1 MQFIAVVIL
10 ASINVCYSLRLPPL
24 QMVRPGRIDSDGVG
38 ENEVA
43 MLKSRVDRL
52 SQYESEYLLNFW
64 NDELKCFQIM
74 ATKAER
80 VSVVSTCSIVDLILK
95 NRSHWKRHVSWDGS
109 GGTSIS
115 LEAIMSSL
123 LSTTWSYD
131 SLQAPTLVRTLSSL
145 RAVDPGSNGK
155 YQDAVQ
161 AVLEQRSRLSL
172 HRKQTQS
179 SYLRYINVMALLEM
193 VKHNM
198 IPPAIAGTNQ
208 VSLALERANL
218 VAYDELS
225 RQLAFHFSG
234 DSSDFDV
241 IVLAFSL
248 LAYYE
253 TSESQ
258 YYWGDKKRENAGV
271 QGSANMALVKT
282 ALEVIFAN
290 QFSDGTWRK
299 GEPIHVQSSGT
310 GGNNRDIGNSFVFFF
325 DIVSG
330 IIKALPQ
337 ELLSPY
343 MNNFERCVT
352 WAENNLQKE
361 MPEIDCDSSGLC
373 QGPMIH
379 GWKSNHV
386 SEPATTAW
394 TTSSVFNFLDELSGL
409 LDLAQTS
416 SVLTEFKGKRKE
428 AVLQESGG
436 RECWYRLMDADLG
449 GKGAR
454 PTMKEVLFD
463 KVLLPH
469 LIAEVEEQTAMLPP
483 SATEDMLAL
492 GQEMGAEA
500 DEEEGEMAMPSSLLR
515 AVQEAMEEGGG
526 SSGAAL
532 YSLILFGPP
541 GTAKTTIA
549 TSLAS
554 VINYNFVTIDTAT
567 FLANGLENVASR
579 MSYIFGRLKS
589 MTDTVILFDEIE
601 EFCLDRENPN
611 LSMESR
617 MLTTAMLTQLN
628 ALRRD
633 QRNIFLIA
641 TNRLRSFDAAVI
653 RPGRFDL
660 LAFVGTPNYRA
671 REARLV
677 ARLSSQSALLTR
689 DKADAA
695 VALWSRLVLR
705 DWDETLRFFTF
716 AENEALNAEVVALLK
731 ANALTEE
738 SLSSC
743 IASIDATSTIQGPIR
758 QEYIDSEGL
767 SRY

>member
-1 MQFIAVVIL
+1 MLFRSLVLLVGVAVGLGFRL
-10 ASINVCYSLRLPPL
+10 APLR
-24 QMVRPGRIDSDGVG
+24 MMRGAGVHKDGD

-43 MLKSRVDRL
+43 ILKSRVERL

-64 NDELKCFQIM
+64 NEDLNCFQIM

-95 NRSHWKRHVSWDGS
+95 NRGHWKRHVSWDGS

-115 LEAIMSSL
+115 LESITSSL
-123 LSTTWSYD
+123 LSTPWSYD
-131 SLQAPTLVRTLSSL
+131 SLQAPTLVKTLSSI
-145 RAVDPGSNGK
+145 RAVDPGRNEK
-155 YQDAVQ
+155 FQEAVQ

-172 HRKQTQS
+172 HRKQSQS
-179 SYLRYINVMALLEM
+179 SFLRYINVMALLEM

-198 IPPAIAGTNQ
+198 IPPAIAETND

-241 IVLAFSL
+241 IILAFSL

-258 YYWGDKKRENAGV
+258 YFWGAKRRENAGV
-271 QGSANMALVKT
+271 QGSANMALVET
-282 ALEVIFAN
+282 ALQVIFAN

-299 GEPIHVQSSGT
+299 GEPIHVKSSGT
-310 GGNNRDIGNSFVFFF
+310 GGTNRDIGNSFVFFF

-337 ELLSPY
+337 ELLTPY
-343 MNNFERCVT
+343 MANFERCVT

-361 MPEIDCDSSGLC
+361 MPETDCDASGLC

-394 TTSSVFNFLDELSGL
+394 TTSSVFNFLDELSDFL
-409 LDLAQTS
+409 EVAQTS
-416 SVLTEFKGKRKE
+416 SVLVEFKGKRKE
-428 AVLQESGG
+428 AVLQETGG

-449 GKGAR
+449 GGGSA
-454 PTMKEVLFD
+454 TMKDVLFD

-469 LIAEVEEQTAMLPP
+469 LIAEVEDQTAMLPP
-483 SATEDMLAL
+483 SAAEDTVTL
-492 GQEMGAEA
+492 GQELEADA
-500 DEEEGEMAMPSSLLR
+500 DEEEGVRVMPSSLLR
-515 AVQEAMEEGGG
+515 AVQQAKVDGGAN
-526 SSGAAL
+526 SEAAL

-579 MSYIFGRLKS
+579 MSYIFDRLKS

-611 LSMESR
+611 LAMESR

-633 QRNIFLIA
+633 QKNIFLIA

-660 LAFVGTPNYRA
+660 LAFVGTPNYQA
-671 REARLV
+671 REARLLSRLLSQSGV
-677 ARLSSQSALLTR
+677 ARE
-689 DKADAA
+689 DVDAA
-695 VALWSRLVLR
+695 MALWRRLVQK

-731 ANALTEE
+731 TRALTDE
-738 SLSSC
+738 SLGAR
-743 IASIDATSTIQGPIR
+743 IASIDATSTIQGPVR
-758 QEYIDSEGL
+758 QEYIESEGL